1 MLSIVVYSP
10 AIMAMLPEVHVNLDR
25 PTIHH
30 IYELFLP
37 LFPGGVLVAGLVVA
51 HPQFSI
57 RAAAVGIGYY
67 SRVAA
72 VVFVAY
78 TAGLILYALSTIF
91 GALLSFLLTNLYFG
105 SAKLRPF
112 RNNRTISQNHVWRTV
127 ASTFLGQQL
136 VPPPPAT
143 GLFTTVPP
151 APQPAAQNE
160 LQHDLDWND
169 WYDVLQDYV
178 LRKAPLLPPD
188 AHFFWTIIQAT
199 GWAFAVLS
207 LQPGLGRHWSILIV
221 VAPVVLLCALIQFG
235 ATYTYFKYD
244 RLTSADFTARLL
256 AEIRQR
262 EDASRGD
269 APPSRTVGSPQ
280 V

>member
-1 MLSIVVYSP
+1 
-10 AIMAMLPEVHVNLDR
+10 MLPEVHVNLDR

-37 LFPGGVLVAGLVVA
+37 LFPGGALVVGLVVA

-57 RAAAVGIGYY
+57 RAAAAGIGYY
-67 SRVAA
+67 SRVTA

-78 TAGLILYALSTIF
+78 AAGLILYALSTLF
-91 GALLSFLLTNLYFG
+91 GALLSFSLTNLYFG
-105 SAKLRPF
+105 NPKLRPV

-127 ASTFLGQQL
+127 AATFLGQPL

-151 APQPAAQNE
+151 PPQLATQHV
-160 LQHDLDWND
+160 LQYDLDWND

-178 LRKAPLLPPD
+178 LRKAPLLPPE

-221 VAPVVLLCALIQFG
+221 VVPVVVLSALIQFG
-235 ATYTYFKYD
+235 STYSYFKYD
-244 RLTSADFTARLL
+244 RLTPADFTARLL

-262 EDASRGD
+262 EDASRGV
-269 APPSRTVGSPQ
+269 APASPTAGSPQ